1 MITYDFSSDK
11 KTPLY
16 EQLYSHIKSEIVA
29 GNIKSGEKL
38 PSKRALSAHLK
49 ISVVTVETAYAQ
61 LMAEGYIVSRPGSGF
76 YVENLGDDTEEDFQ
90 YKTGHNS
97 GKKDSLY
104 GGFTQHKESSRQLKG
119 SHPRENENDKNKT
132 PEIKYDFRTNRID
145 ITDFPFSTWAKL
157 SREVLS
163 EKNTDLL
170 NACDPQGT
178 LVLREQIADY
188 LKQFRGMHVSS
199 EQIFVGA
206 GSEYLTGLIIQL
218 LGRDNAYGVENP
230 GYSKIYKI
238 FSANTS
244 RVFPIPMDEK
254 GASRE
259 AISGF
264 GINVLH
270 VTPSHHFPL
279 GIVMPVSRRQ
289 ELLRWACEEEDRY
302 IMEDDYDSEFRFAG
316 RPIPTLQSM
325 DKNGRVIYINT
336 FTKSLAPSMRISYMV
351 LPKELCRRFHSRL
364 GFYSC
369 TVPVFEQL
377 TLAKFM
383 EKGYFDRHINRM
395 KKIYRLRR
403 DVLCERITEGK
414 LGNIVKITGSDAGGH
429 LLLTV
434 HNGMK
439 QNQLLSTAAEEG
451 ARVYGL
457 SEYYSF
463 PVSDMPE
470 NIVVLGF
477 SGLNEAQLVR
487 GVEALERA
495 WL

>member
-1 MITYDFSSDK
+1 MFNSGIFYKVGFDMITLNLDTESK
-11 KTPLY
+11 IPLY
-16 EQLYSHIKSEIVA
+16 MQLYSYMKQEMES
-29 GNIKSGEKL
+29 GNIKCGEKL

-49 ISVVTVETAYAQ
+49 ISIITVETAYAQ
-61 LMAEGYIVSRPGSGF
+61 LIAEGYITSKPGSGF
-76 YVENLGDDTEEDFQ
+76 YAEDIAKTDKVSSDSEIGEIFQKNL
-90 YKTGHNS
+90 
-97 GKKDSLY
+97 
-104 GGFTQHKESSRQLKG
+104 
-119 SHPRENENDKNKT
+119 P
-132 PEIKYDFRTNRID
+132 IKYDFRTNRID
-145 ITDFPFSTWAKL
+145 TSDFPFSTWAKL

-163 EKNTDLL
+163 EQSADLL
-170 NACDPQGT
+170 NACHHQGT
-178 LVLREQIADY
+178 LSLRTEIASYLRE
-188 LKQFRGMHVSS
+188 FRGMEVDP
-199 EQIFVGA
+199 EQIVVGA

-230 GYSKIYKI
+230 GYSKIYDI

-254 GASRE
+254 GASAE
-259 AISGF
+259 SITGF

-289 ELLRWACEEEDRY
+289 ELLRWAYSREDRY
-302 IMEDDYDSEFRFAG
+302 IIEDDYDSEFRYTG

-325 DKNGRVIYINT
+325 DKHGRIIYINT

-351 LPKELCRRFHSRL
+351 LPKQLCGKFTARL

-383 EKGYFDRHINRM
+383 KSRHFDRHINRM
-395 KKIYRLRR
+395 KKIYRQRR
-403 DVLCERITEGK
+403 DILCKKISDCK
-414 LGNIVKITGSDAGGH
+414 LGSLVKISGCDAGMH

-434 HNGMK
+434 ENGMK
-439 QNQLLSTAAEEG
+439 QNELLNSAAKEG

-457 SEYYSF
+457 SGYYSF
-463 PVSDMPE
+463 PVANIPE
-470 NIVVLGF
+470 NIVVAGF
-477 SGLNEAQLVR
+477 SGLNEQLLVN
-487 GVEALERA
+487 GAEALERA
-495 WL
+495 WT

>member
-1 MITYDFSSDK
+1 MITLNLDTESK
-11 KTPLY
+11 IPLY
-16 EQLYSHIKSEIVA
+16 MQLYSYMKQEMES
-29 GNIKSGEKL
+29 GNIKCGEKL

-49 ISVVTVETAYAQ
+49 ISIITVETAYAQ
-61 LMAEGYIVSRPGSGF
+61 LIAEGYITSKPGSGF
-76 YVENLGDDTEEDFQ
+76 YAEDIAKTDKVSSDSEIGEIFQKNL
-90 YKTGHNS
+90 
-97 GKKDSLY
+97 
-104 GGFTQHKESSRQLKG
+104 
-119 SHPRENENDKNKT
+119 P
-132 PEIKYDFRTNRID
+132 IKYDFRTNRID
-145 ITDFPFSTWAKL
+145 TSDFPFSTWAKL

-163 EKNTDLL
+163 EQSADLL
-170 NACDPQGT
+170 NACHHQGT
-178 LVLREQIADY
+178 LSLRTEIASYLRE
-188 LKQFRGMHVSS
+188 FRGMEVDP
-199 EQIFVGA
+199 EQIVVGA

-230 GYSKIYKI
+230 GYSKIYDI

-254 GASRE
+254 GASAE
-259 AISGF
+259 AITGF

-289 ELLRWACEEEDRY
+289 ELLRWAYSREDRY
-302 IMEDDYDSEFRFAG
+302 IIEDDYDSEFRYAG

-325 DKNGRVIYINT
+325 DKHGRIIYINT

-351 LPKELCRRFHSRL
+351 LPKQLCGKFTARL

-383 EKGYFDRHINRM
+383 KSRHFDRHINRM
-395 KKIYRLRR
+395 KKIYRQRR
-403 DVLCERITEGK
+403 DILCKKISDCK
-414 LGNIVKITGSDAGGH
+414 LGSLVKISGCDAGMH

-434 HNGMK
+434 ENGMK
-439 QNQLLSTAAEEG
+439 QNELLNSAAKEG

-457 SEYYSF
+457 SGYYSF
-463 PVSDMPE
+463 PVANIPE
-470 NIVVLGF
+470 NIVVAGF
-477 SGLNEAQLVR
+477 SGLNEQLLVN
-487 GVEALERA
+487 GAEALERA
-495 WL
+495 WT